1 MEDLVSVIIP
11 TYKRPTDLK
20 RAIYSVLK
28 QTYTNIEIKI
38 VDDNNSDSKERVET
52 ELLMEEFK
60 DYSQIEYIKHD
71 KNKNGSA
78 ARNTGWKK
86 SKGTF
91 ITFLDDDDEISPD
104 KIKRQVE
111 CLNNLDSSWGAC
123 YTAYN
128 IIRPNGGYQISS
140 EKRSGYLYIEA
151 LMRTMFMG
159 SGSNLFLRKSV
170 IDEVN
175 GYDESFIR
183 NQDIEL
189 LTRVTEKYKLAY
201 VDESLLT
208 IHLEIRQFNRTFEQ
222 LEQYTKHYLKVFSE
236 KINAL
241 PEKDRKRVISVISLE
256 RARVAILGY
265 RKWRAAIKILKENNV
280 SLLYIFDYIFY
291 LLHRVI
297 THKSYGYSG
306 R

>member
-265 RKWRAAIKILKENNV
+265 RKWHAAIKILKENKV
-280 SLLYIFDYIFY
+280 DLLYIFDYIFY